1 MEPCLLVDRFWIKPD
16 FLLTTARSNK
26 DKVSLFH
33 VKLLGKIAKKAFN
46 FTRKKRNLDRGSD
59 NRKCAAGMSI
69 CGYYVKF
76 ENWALLHGIKQS
88 TTYQHEA

>member
-1 MEPCLLVDRFWIKPD
+1 MEPCSLVDRFWIKSD
-16 FLLTTARSNK
+16 FLSTAARSNK

-46 FTRKKRNLDRGSD
+46 FARKKRNLDRGID
-59 NRKCAAGMSI
+59 CQKRDARMSI

-76 ENWALLHGIKQS
+76 EN
-88 TTYQHEA
+88 